1 MEYTIKVTISP
12 TVHEATFAA
21 RLFVSGD
28 DGERHVDT
36 EQVWET
42 SLLAMDPDDE
52 ADALI
57 WVMSLLNE
65 MVGKLATD
73 VIIGHLAGKGK
84 PMSQLFM
91 HKGLFLS

>member
-1 MEYTIKVTISP
+1 MEFTIKVTISP
-12 TVHEATFAA
+12 TIHEATFSA

-28 DGERHVDT
+28 DGEKHVGT

-57 WVMSLLNE
+57 WAMTLLNE
-65 MVGKLATD
+65 MVQKLGTD
-73 VIIGHLAGKGK
+73 AIVGHLAAKGK
-84 PMSQLFM
+84 PMSQLFL
-91 HKGLFLS
+91 HQGLYLS